1 MSHYQRAGKF
11 SIKAVVPYIPTP
23 NNKVPKRRD
32 YPTFSGFDLSVKM
45 TGERMQLFHRT
56 QKCACCFL
64 LGDHFWLEK
73 SGFFSWHFNL
83 YGYNRDSKPIMLTMD
98 HILPKSKGGKTTPD
112 NLQLLC
118 SRCNKIKKNL
128 VISLEDLR
136 KKVVSKEN
144 SNAEGQSQS

>member
-1 MSHYQRAGKF
+1 
-11 SIKAVVPYIPTP
+11 
-23 NNKVPKRRD
+23 
-32 YPTFSGFDLSVKM
+32 
-45 TGERMQLFHRT
+45 
-56 QKCACCFL
+56 
-64 LGDHFWLEK
+64 
-73 SGFFSWHFNL
+73 
-83 YGYNRDSKPIMLTMD
+83 MLTMD